1 MRKRV
6 FSFVLMLAVII
17 SLFPGVSAS
26 AAYEEN
32 PGIQPRYGVVYV
44 EDEPDVDGWSTDA
57 YVTNGN
63 TRFEDTLETIAV
75 GTLAGI
81 LASVLPISERAKIV
95 AGAVIGAVPTMF
107 KDSHTLYY
115 TKYQYNATGGGV
127 NNFYKKYSVY
137 FYYDKEKTVLAE
149 HEVYYSIST
158 PGARGI

>member
-6 FSFVLMLAVII
+6 FSFALTLAVIV
-17 SLFPGVSAS
+17 SLFSGVSAS

-32 PGIQPRYGVVYV
+32 NSDIQPRYGVVYM

-57 YVTNGN
+57 YVINGN
-63 TRFEDTLETIAV
+63 TKLDDALEALTV
-75 GTLAGI
+75 GLLAGAI
-81 LASVLPISERAKIV
+81 SSVLPISEQAKIV
-95 AGAVIGAVPTMF
+95 AGAILGAVPTLF

-115 TKYQYNATGGGV
+115 TKYQYSATGGGI

-137 FYYDKEKTVLAE
+137 FYYDKEKTVLAS

-158 PGARGI
+158 PGPR